1 MLTEIIIDLLIVVI
15 MAGIL
20 MGILKIDKYFL
31 DKSKK

>member
-1 MLTEIIIDLLIVVI
+1 MFTEIIIDLLIVVI

>member
-15 MAGIL
+15 MAGVL

-31 DKSKK
+31 DKTKK

>member
-15 MAGIL
+15 MAGVL